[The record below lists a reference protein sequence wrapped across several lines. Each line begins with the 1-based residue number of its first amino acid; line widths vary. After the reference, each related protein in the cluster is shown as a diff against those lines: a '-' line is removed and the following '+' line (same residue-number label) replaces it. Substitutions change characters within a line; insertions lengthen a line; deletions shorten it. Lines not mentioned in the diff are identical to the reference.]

1 MGITIN
7 NLTAFNNLI
16 NIEYGD
22 KIVFFKFGTDW
33 CIPCA
38 ELDKILVNIPN
49 SLVYYISV
57 DNENFE
63 SYLIENNIYT
73 IPHTIIKYKNKNKK
87 IIGIHTINQ
96 IEKYIEELKM

>member
-16 NIEYGD
+16 NIDYGD

-33 CIPCA
+33 CIPCI

-57 DNENFE
+57 DNENFD
-63 SYLIENNIYT
+63 SYLIENKIYT
-73 IPHTIIKYKNKNKK
+73 IPHTIIKYGNKIKK

-96 IEKYIEELKM
+96 IEK